1 MRAIVCSTLA
11 GLDGLALGEQPD
23 PGAPGTGA
31 VRIRI
36 AAAGLNYADLL
47 VTQGKYQVKHAPPFV
62 PGFEAAGT
70 IEAVGPQVAQ
80 LKVGD
85 RVIAIPEAGAFA
97 EVAIVPADRVYPAP
111 TGLDAAQAAGFP
123 IAYGTSYVAL
133 VEQAKLRPGET
144 LLVHGAAGGVGLT
157 AVEIGKALGARVIAT
172 AGGPDKCAI
181 AAAHG
186 ADYVIDYKSEDIR
199 DRVKALV
206 GGVDVVYDPVGG
218 AVFEASLKVVNWNAR
233 ILIIGFAGGPV
244 PQIPANILL
253 SEECC
258 GHGVLFRLLA
268 PAPAGGGGQSVLVSR
283 RDGPGGT
290 AQAAGV
296 PPLAARR
303 VPRRL
308 GVDSE
313 PAIDRKG
320 RAADGC
326 GILAPPPA
334 AVLSANPQCSQHFS
348 HCGTFLKEAC

>member
-1 MRAIVCSTLA
+1 MQAVVCNTLT
-11 GLDGLALGEQPD
+11 GLDGLALERAARSRRARSP
-23 PGAPGTGA
+23 AT

-70 IEAVGPQVAQ
+70 IEAVGPQVTQ

-133 VEQAKLRPGET
+133 VEQAKLQPGET

-186 ADYVIDYKSEDIR
+186 ADHVIDYKSGGHPRPGEGSWS
-199 DRVKALV
+199 

-218 AVFEASLKVVNWNAR
+218 EVFEASLKVVNWNAR
-233 ILIIGFAGGPV
+233 ILVIGFAGGPV

-253 SEECC
+253 VKNVAAMGFYFGSWRQHRPE
-258 GHGVLFRLLA
+258 VVARAFSLA
-268 PAPAGGGGQSVLVSR
+268 R
-283 RDGPGGT
+283 CDGPGRT

-296 PPLAARR
+296 P
-303 VPRRL
+303 
-308 GVDSE
+308 S
-313 PAIDRKG
+313 
-320 RAADGC
+320 
-326 GILAPPPA
+326 PA
-334 AVLSANPQCSQHFS
+334 A
-348 HCGTFLKEAC
+348 G